1 MKRNIILK
9 TLTVAILGTAALQVQ
24 AQGIYVNKKN
34 HESIAYPKSVL
45 DKVTPKSKQSSSTES
60 PEWKWERIADMNTA
74 RMGHQIF
81 PSGDGFVVVGG
92 HTTDFQLT
100 KTAEIYQNGKWTNI
114 SISNPHDGGF
124 SVILGDGRVMVGG
137 GFSSAKGVG
146 QSKKTD
152 IYDPKTQSFTAGPDM
167 TVARAYAKA
176 ILMNG
181 KVYVNGN
188 WYADNKVMDCY
199 DGSSF
204 SSVGN
209 MRNFTLPYIFAS
221 KSGTIWTWSLMD
233 PWGETVDWGTSSSGS
248 QGLLFNKYLVSTD
261 ETKSSLFT
269 NMVTNVPLSLSEDVR
284 MSNSYSAKDDRYYF
298 LTKNSNSY
306 KLYYSLIDES
316 SIGWYNFDVPTV
328 YPNTDVEINYRGS
341 VFVNDA
347 KEEVYLVGSNGPS
360 NNQTLFLV
368 CYNFADENVVHRT
381 IAKIDG
387 FEHNLMSG
395 AWTILNDGRL
405 VCTGGGI
412 NSNFDAQKY
421 AYIFTPPTSTGSGAD
436 ENGVDV
442 WKKDGSHDTYLESE
456 LESITTYEEKFD
468 ERITQEIPIEYL
480 SKMSAYMPIY
490 SGNTPP
496 NIEGTYNLSKQIMVY
511 NSDPNSSY
519 QAGKKFVDYV
529 SEFTKQDMT
538 ANTVQYRYE
547 ERNANGPLSSSEIVE
562 AKVLGQNN
570 TFTIFTVTKANYTD
584 GAWTK
589 NATILSGAMTNSG
602 IKDFYRGILMLDKYD
617 PNSNLMN
624 IGDFRIFKDEDGLS
638 EPTTWM
644 ARQRA
649 TSMKSNT
656 TETQSLPISTE
667 LGPLS
672 VKQTTCGKE
681 KAIELK

>member
-221 KSGTIWTWSLMD
+221 KSSTIWTWSLMD

-395 AWTILNDGRL
+395 AWTMLNDGRL

-421 AYIFTPPTSTGSGAD
+421 AYIFTPPTSTGSSAE

-468 ERITQEIPIEYL
+468 ERITQEIPQEYL

-496 NIEGTYNLSKQIMVY
+496 NIEGVYNMSPCVMVY
-511 NSDPNSSY
+511 DSNGSFEPGHKFNSVVTELTNQNMS
-519 QAGKKFVDYV
+519 Q
-529 SEFTKQDMT
+529 
-538 ANTVQYRYE
+538 NTLTYRDE
-547 ERNANGPLSSSEIVE
+547 EIKSDGTVSSSSNKAE
-562 AKVLGQNN
+562 AKIVGNGDN
-570 TFTIFTVTKANYTD
+570 FTMFVVITSNSTN
-584 GAWTK
+584 GSWTK
-589 NATILSGAMTNSG
+589 IASLLSGIKTSSG
-602 IKDFYRGILMLDKYD
+602 IKDFYEGFVMLDKYD
-617 PNSNLMN
+617 PDNKKMK
-624 IGDFRIFKDEDGLS
+624 IGQFRIINDQDGMS
-638 EPTTWM
+638 EPTTWKT
-644 ARQRA
+644 RQRA
-649 TSMKSNT
+649 VRVADDN
-656 TETQSLPISTE
+656 TETLQDRKSAGPST
-667 LGPLS
+667 

-681 KAIELK
+681 KAIELKSQ

>member
-9 TLTVAILGTAALQVQ
+9 TLTVAILGTAALQIQ

-395 AWTILNDGRL
+395 AWTMLNDGRL

-421 AYIFTPPTSTGSGAD
+421 AYIFTPPTSTGSSAE

-468 ERITQEIPIEYL
+468 ERITQEIPQEYL

-496 NIEGTYNLSKQIMVY
+496 NIEGVYNMSPCVMVY
-511 NSDPNSSY
+511 DSNGSFEPGHKFNSVVTELTNQNMS
-519 QAGKKFVDYV
+519 Q
-529 SEFTKQDMT
+529 
-538 ANTVQYRYE
+538 NTLTYRDE
-547 ERNANGPLSSSEIVE
+547 EIKSDGTVSSSSNKAE
-562 AKVLGQNN
+562 AKIVGNGDN
-570 TFTIFTVTKANYTD
+570 FTMFVVITSNSTN
-584 GAWTK
+584 GSWTK
-589 NATILSGAMTNSG
+589 IASLLSGIKTSSG
-602 IKDFYRGILMLDKYD
+602 IKDFYEGFVMLDKYD
-617 PNSNLMN
+617 PDNKKMK
-624 IGDFRIFKDEDGLS
+624 IGQFRIINDQDGMS
-638 EPTTWM
+638 EPTTWKT
-644 ARQRA
+644 RQRA
-649 TSMKSNT
+649 ARVADDN
-656 TETQSLPISTE
+656 TETLQDRKSAGPST
-667 LGPLS
+667 

-681 KAIELK
+681 KAIELKSQ

>member
-74 RMGHQIF
+74 RMGHQVF

-421 AYIFTPPTSTGSGAD
+421 AYIFTPPTYKSSGD

-468 ERITQEIPIEYL
+468 ERISQEIPTEYL
-480 SKMSAYMPIY
+480 SKLSGYMPIY

-496 NIEGTYNLSKQIMVY
+496 IIEGTYKLSPWAVVFDEAGYEPGHTFSDKIIRFSNQNTQQNTLAYDQKQGSAVGHSDNVVILGQGNNFTVFFIQQE
-511 NSDPNSSY
+511 SDPEFNFT
-519 QAGKKFVDYV
+519 GKSAAIY
-529 SEFTKQDMT
+529 
-538 ANTVQYRYE
+538 
-547 ERNANGPLSSSEIVE
+547 
-562 AKVLGQNN
+562 
-570 TFTIFTVTKANYTD
+570 
-584 GAWTK
+584 
-589 NATILSGAMTNSG
+589 SGTMSDTG
-602 IKDFYRGILMLDKYD
+602 IKNLYYGFLYLEKND
-617 PNSNLMN
+617 PQNKM
-624 IGDFRIFKDEDGLS
+624 IGVGKIRVIKDSDGLS
-638 EPTTWM
+638 ETTTWS
-644 ARQRA
+644 ARLKAAAQVGNNNRTGNESA
-649 TSMKSNT
+649 APNPKVTSSSI
-656 TETQSLPISTE
+656 ETYSFR
-667 LGPLS
+667 
-672 VKQTTCGKE
+672 KE
-681 KAIELK
+681 KAIE

>member
-395 AWTILNDGRL
+395 AWTMLNDGRL

-421 AYIFTPPTSTGSGAD
+421 AYIFTPPTSTGSSAE

-468 ERITQEIPIEYL
+468 ERITQEIPQEYL

-496 NIEGTYNLSKQIMVY
+496 NIEGVYNMSPCVMVY
-511 NSDPNSSY
+511 DSNGSFEPGHKFNSVVTELTNQNMS
-519 QAGKKFVDYV
+519 Q
-529 SEFTKQDMT
+529 
-538 ANTVQYRYE
+538 NTLTYRDE
-547 ERNANGPLSSSEIVE
+547 EIKSDGTVSSSSNKAE
-562 AKVLGQNN
+562 AKIVGNGDN
-570 TFTIFTVTKANYTD
+570 FTMFVVITSNSTN
-584 GAWTK
+584 GSWTK
-589 NATILSGAMTNSG
+589 IASLLSGIKTSSG
-602 IKDFYRGILMLDKYD
+602 IKDFYEGFVMLDKYD
-617 PNSNLMN
+617 PDNKKMK
-624 IGDFRIFKDEDGLS
+624 IGQFRIINDQDGMS
-638 EPTTWM
+638 EPTTWKT
-644 ARQRA
+644 RQRA
-649 TSMKSNT
+649 ARVADDN
-656 TETQSLPISTE
+656 TETLQDRKSAGPST
-667 LGPLS
+667 

-681 KAIELK
+681 KAIELKSQ

>member
-137 GFSSAKGVG
+137 GFLSAKGVG

-188 WYADNKVMDCY
+188 WYSDNKVMDCY

-284 MSNSYSAKDDRYYF
+284 MSDSYSAKDDRYYF

-395 AWTILNDGRL
+395 AWTMLNDGRL

-421 AYIFTPPTSTGSGAD
+421 AYIFTPPTSTGSSAE

-468 ERITQEIPIEYL
+468 ERMTQEIPQEYL

-496 NIEGTYNLSKQIMVY
+496 NIEGVYNMSPCVMVY
-511 NSDPNSSY
+511 DSNGSFEPGHKFNSVVTELTNQNMS
-519 QAGKKFVDYV
+519 Q
-529 SEFTKQDMT
+529 
-538 ANTVQYRYE
+538 NTLTYRDE
-547 ERNANGPLSSSEIVE
+547 EIKSDGTVSSSSNKAE
-562 AKVLGQNN
+562 AKIVGNGDN
-570 TFTIFTVTKANYTD
+570 FTMFVVITSNSTN
-584 GAWTK
+584 GSWTK
-589 NATILSGAMTNSG
+589 IASLLSGIKTSSG
-602 IKDFYRGILMLDKYD
+602 IKDFYEGFVMLDKYD
-617 PNSNLMN
+617 PDNKKMK
-624 IGDFRIFKDEDGLS
+624 IGQFRIINDQDGMS
-638 EPTTWM
+638 EPTTWKT
-644 ARQRA
+644 RQRA
-649 TSMKSNT
+649 ARVADDN
-656 TETQSLPISTE
+656 TETLQDRKSAGPST
-667 LGPLS
+667 

-681 KAIELK
+681 KAIELKSQ

>member
-328 YPNTDVEINYRGS
+328 YPDTDVEINYRGS

-421 AYIFTPPTSTGSGAD
+421 AYIFTPPTYKSSGD

-468 ERITQEIPIEYL
+468 ERMTQEIPQEYL

-496 NIEGTYNLSKQIMVY
+496 NIEGVYNMSPCVMVY
-511 NSDPNSSY
+511 DSNGSFEPGHKFNSVVTELTNQNMS
-519 QAGKKFVDYV
+519 Q
-529 SEFTKQDMT
+529 
-538 ANTVQYRYE
+538 NTLTYRDE
-547 ERNANGPLSSSEIVE
+547 EIKSDGTVSSSSNKAE
-562 AKVLGQNN
+562 AKIVGNGDN
-570 TFTIFTVTKANYTD
+570 FTMFVVITSNSTN
-584 GAWTK
+584 GSWTK
-589 NATILSGAMTNSG
+589 IASLLSGIKTSSG
-602 IKDFYRGILMLDKYD
+602 IKDFYEGFVMLDKYD
-617 PNSNLMN
+617 PDNTKMK
-624 IGDFRIFKDEDGLS
+624 IGQFRIINDQDGMS
-638 EPTTWM
+638 EPTTWKT
-644 ARQRA
+644 RQRA
-649 TSMKSNT
+649 ARVADDN
-656 TETQSLPISTE
+656 TETLQDRKSAGPST
-667 LGPLS
+667 

-681 KAIELK
+681 KAIELKSQ

>member
-421 AYIFTPPTSTGSGAD
+421 AYIFTPPTYKSSGD

-456 LESITTYEEKFD
+456 LESITTYEEEFD
-468 ERITQEIPIEYL
+468 ERISQEIPTEYL
-480 SKMSAYMPIY
+480 SKLSGYMPIY

-496 NIEGTYNLSKQIMVY
+496 IIEGTYKLSPWAVVFDEAGYEPGHTFSDKIIRFSNQNTQQNTLAYNQKQGSAVGHSDNVVILGQGNNFTVFFIQQE
-511 NSDPNSSY
+511 SDPEFNFT
-519 QAGKKFVDYV
+519 GKSAAIY
-529 SEFTKQDMT
+529 
-538 ANTVQYRYE
+538 
-547 ERNANGPLSSSEIVE
+547 
-562 AKVLGQNN
+562 
-570 TFTIFTVTKANYTD
+570 
-584 GAWTK
+584 
-589 NATILSGAMTNSG
+589 SGTMSDTG
-602 IKDFYRGILMLDKYD
+602 IKNLYYGFLYLEKND
-617 PNSNLMN
+617 PQNKK
-624 IGDFRIFKDEDGLS
+624 IGVGKIRVIKDSDGLS
-638 EPTTWM
+638 ETTTWS
-644 ARQRA
+644 ARLKAAAQVGNNNRTGNESA
-649 TSMKSNT
+649 APNPKVTSSSI
-656 TETQSLPISTE
+656 ETYSFR
-667 LGPLS
+667 
-672 VKQTTCGKE
+672 KE
-681 KAIELK
+681 KAIE

>member
-124 SVILGDGRVMVGG
+124 SVILNDGRVMVGG

-152 IYDPKTQSFTAGPDM
+152 IYDSKTQSFTAGPDM

-395 AWTILNDGRL
+395 AWTMLNDGRL

-468 ERITQEIPIEYL
+468 ERMTQEIPQEYL

-496 NIEGTYNLSKQIMVY
+496 NIEGVYNMSPCVMVY
-511 NSDPNSSY
+511 DSNGSFEPGHKFNSVVTELTNQNMS
-519 QAGKKFVDYV
+519 Q
-529 SEFTKQDMT
+529 
-538 ANTVQYRYE
+538 NTLTYRDE
-547 ERNANGPLSSSEIVE
+547 EIKSDGTVSSSSNKAE
-562 AKVLGQNN
+562 AKIVGNGDN
-570 TFTIFTVTKANYTD
+570 FTMFVVITSNSTN
-584 GAWTK
+584 GSWTK
-589 NATILSGAMTNSG
+589 IASLLSGIKTSSG
-602 IKDFYRGILMLDKYD
+602 IKDFYEGFVMLDKYD
-617 PNSNLMN
+617 PDNKKMK
-624 IGDFRIFKDEDGLS
+624 IGQFRIINDQDGMS
-638 EPTTWM
+638 EPTTWKT
-644 ARQRA
+644 RQRA
-649 TSMKSNT
+649 ARVADDN
-656 TETQSLPISTE
+656 TETLQDRKSAGPST
-667 LGPLS
+667 

-681 KAIELK
+681 KAIELKSQ

>member
-421 AYIFTPPTSTGSGAD
+421 AYIFTPPTYKSSGD

-456 LESITTYEEKFD
+456 LESITTYEEEFD
-468 ERITQEIPIEYL
+468 ERITQEIPQEYL

-496 NIEGTYNLSKQIMVY
+496 NIEGVYNLSPCELLY
-511 NSDPNSSY
+511 NSDPNSSNKP
-519 QAGKKFVDYV
+519 GKIYASFVT
-529 SEFTKQDMT
+529 EFTAQNMT
-538 ANTVQYRYE
+538 QNTLQYRNQEVNSSTGAIVSTSKISEAKIIGSGDSFTVFVIVESTDNYGVWTKMA
-547 ERNANGPLSSSEIVE
+547 RLLSGTKSANG
-562 AKVLGQNN
+562 
-570 TFTIFTVTKANYTD
+570 
-584 GAWTK
+584 
-589 NATILSGAMTNSG
+589 
-602 IKDFYRGILMLDKYD
+602 IKKYYNGYVMLDKSD
-617 PNSNLMN
+617 DTNNPKMG
-624 IGDFRIFKDEDGLS
+624 IGDFRITYDNDGFS
-638 EPTTWM
+638 ESTTWKN

-649 TSMKSNT
+649 TRQKDGNIKS
-656 TETQSLPISTE
+656 QSLPSCIDE
-667 LGPLS
+667 DP
-672 VKQTTCGKE
+672 TTCRAE
-681 KAIELK
+681 EAIE

>member
-152 IYDPKTQSFTAGPDM
+152 IYDSKTQSFTAGPDM

-395 AWTILNDGRL
+395 AWTMLNDGRL

-468 ERITQEIPIEYL
+468 ERMTQEIPQEYL

-496 NIEGTYNLSKQIMVY
+496 NIEGVYNMSPCVMVY
-511 NSDPNSSY
+511 DSNGSFEPGHKFNSVVTELTNQNMS
-519 QAGKKFVDYV
+519 Q
-529 SEFTKQDMT
+529 
-538 ANTVQYRYE
+538 NTLTYRDE
-547 ERNANGPLSSSEIVE
+547 EIKSNGTVSSSSNKAE
-562 AKVLGQNN
+562 AKIVGNGDN
-570 TFTIFTVTKANYTD
+570 FTMFVVITSNSTN
-584 GAWTK
+584 GSWTK
-589 NATILSGAMTNSG
+589 IASLLSGIKTSSG
-602 IKDFYRGILMLDKYD
+602 IKDFYEGFVMLDKYD
-617 PNSNLMN
+617 PDNKKMK
-624 IGDFRIFKDEDGLS
+624 IGQFRIINDQDGMS
-638 EPTTWM
+638 EPTTWKT
-644 ARQRA
+644 RQRA
-649 TSMKSNT
+649 ARVADDN
-656 TETQSLPISTE
+656 TETLQDRKSAGPST
-667 LGPLS
+667 

-681 KAIELK
+681 KAIELKSQ

>member
-421 AYIFTPPTSTGSGAD
+421 AYIFTPPTYKSSGD

-511 NSDPNSSY
+511 NSDPNSSL

-538 ANTVQYRYE
+538 ANTV
-547 ERNANGPLSSSEIVE
+547 
-562 AKVLGQNN
+562 
-570 TFTIFTVTKANYTD
+570 
-584 GAWTK
+584 
-589 NATILSGAMTNSG
+589 
-602 IKDFYRGILMLDKYD
+602 
-617 PNSNLMN
+617 
-624 IGDFRIFKDEDGLS
+624 
-638 EPTTWM
+638 
-644 ARQRA
+644 
-649 TSMKSNT
+649 
-656 TETQSLPISTE
+656 
-667 LGPLS
+667 
-672 VKQTTCGKE
+672 
-681 KAIELK
+681 

>member
-34 HESIAYPKSVL
+34 HESIAYPKSIL

-74 RMGHQIF
+74 RMGHQVF

-421 AYIFTPPTSTGSGAD
+421 AYIFTPPTIKSSAD

-468 ERITQEIPIEYL
+468 ERMTQEIPQEYL

-496 NIEGTYNLSKQIMVY
+496 NIEGVYNMSPCVMVY
-511 NSDPNSSY
+511 DSNGSFEPGHKFNSVVTELTNQNMS
-519 QAGKKFVDYV
+519 Q
-529 SEFTKQDMT
+529 
-538 ANTVQYRYE
+538 NTLTYRDE
-547 ERNANGPLSSSEIVE
+547 EIKSDGTVSSSSNKAE
-562 AKVLGQNN
+562 AKIVGNGDN
-570 TFTIFTVTKANYTD
+570 FTMFVVITSNSTN
-584 GAWTK
+584 GSWTK
-589 NATILSGAMTNSG
+589 IASLLSGIKTSSG
-602 IKDFYRGILMLDKYD
+602 IKDFYEGFVMLDKYD
-617 PNSNLMN
+617 PDNTKMK
-624 IGDFRIFKDEDGLS
+624 IGQFRIINDQDGMS
-638 EPTTWM
+638 EPTTWKT
-644 ARQRA
+644 RQRA
-649 TSMKSNT
+649 ARVADDN
-656 TETQSLPISTE
+656 TETLQDRKSAGPST
-667 LGPLS
+667 

-681 KAIELK
+681 KAIELKSQ

>member
-204 SSVGN
+204 TSVGN

-221 KSGTIWTWSLMD
+221 KSSTIWTWSLMD

-395 AWTILNDGRL
+395 AWTMLNDGRL

-421 AYIFTPPTSTGSGAD
+421 AYIFTPPTSTGSSAE

-468 ERITQEIPIEYL
+468 ERITQEIPQEYL

-496 NIEGTYNLSKQIMVY
+496 NTEGVYNMSPCVMVY
-511 NSDPNSSY
+511 DSNGSFEPGHKFNSVVTELTNQNMS
-519 QAGKKFVDYV
+519 Q
-529 SEFTKQDMT
+529 
-538 ANTVQYRYE
+538 NTLTYRDE
-547 ERNANGPLSSSEIVE
+547 EIKSDGTVSSSSNKAE
-562 AKVLGQNN
+562 AKIVGNGDN
-570 TFTIFTVTKANYTD
+570 FTMFVVITSNSTN
-584 GAWTK
+584 GSWTK
-589 NATILSGAMTNSG
+589 IASLLSGIKTSSG
-602 IKDFYRGILMLDKYD
+602 IKDFYEGFVMLDKYD
-617 PNSNLMN
+617 PDNKKMK
-624 IGDFRIFKDEDGLS
+624 IGQFRIINDQDGMS
-638 EPTTWM
+638 EPTTWKT
-644 ARQRA
+644 RQRA
-649 TSMKSNT
+649 ARVADDN
-656 TETQSLPISTE
+656 TETLQDRKSAGPST
-667 LGPLS
+667 

-681 KAIELK
+681 KAIELKSQ

>member
-233 PWGETVDWGTSSSGS
+233 PWGETVDWGTSTNGS

-421 AYIFTPPTSTGSGAD
+421 AYIFTPPTSTGSSAE

-468 ERITQEIPIEYL
+468 ERMTQEIPQEYL

-496 NIEGTYNLSKQIMVY
+496 NIEGVYNMSPCVMVY
-511 NSDPNSSY
+511 DSNGSFEPGHKFNSVVTELTNQNMS
-519 QAGKKFVDYV
+519 Q
-529 SEFTKQDMT
+529 
-538 ANTVQYRYE
+538 NTLTYRDE
-547 ERNANGPLSSSEIVE
+547 EIKSDGTVSSSSNKAE
-562 AKVLGQNN
+562 AKIVGNGDN
-570 TFTIFTVTKANYTD
+570 FTMFVVITSNSTN
-584 GAWTK
+584 GSWTK
-589 NATILSGAMTNSG
+589 IASLLSGIKTSSG
-602 IKDFYRGILMLDKYD
+602 IKDFYEGFVMLDKYD
-617 PNSNLMN
+617 PDNNKMK
-624 IGDFRIFKDEDGLS
+624 IGQFRIINDQDGMS
-638 EPTTWM
+638 EPTTWKT
-644 ARQRA
+644 RQRA
-649 TSMKSNT
+649 ARVADDN
-656 TETQSLPISTE
+656 TETLQDRKSAGPST
-667 LGPLS
+667 

-681 KAIELK
+681 KAIELKSQ

>member
-395 AWTILNDGRL
+395 AWTMLNDGRL

-421 AYIFTPPTSTGSGAD
+421 AYIFTPPTSTGSSAE

-468 ERITQEIPIEYL
+468 ERMTQEIPQEYL

-496 NIEGTYNLSKQIMVY
+496 NIEGVYNMSPCVMVY
-511 NSDPNSSY
+511 DSNGSFEPGHKFNSVVTELTNQNMS
-519 QAGKKFVDYV
+519 Q
-529 SEFTKQDMT
+529 
-538 ANTVQYRYE
+538 NTLTYRDE
-547 ERNANGPLSSSEIVE
+547 EIKSDGTVSSSSNKAE
-562 AKVLGQNN
+562 AKIVGNGDN
-570 TFTIFTVTKANYTD
+570 FTMFVVITSNSTN
-584 GAWTK
+584 GSWTK
-589 NATILSGAMTNSG
+589 IASLLSGIKTSSG
-602 IKDFYRGILMLDKYD
+602 IKDFYEGFVMLDKYD
-617 PNSNLMN
+617 PDNKKMK
-624 IGDFRIFKDEDGLS
+624 IGQFRIINDQDGMS
-638 EPTTWM
+638 EPTTWKT
-644 ARQRA
+644 RQRA
-649 TSMKSNT
+649 ARVADDN
-656 TETQSLPISTE
+656 TETLQDRKSAGPST
-667 LGPLS
+667 

-681 KAIELK
+681 KAIELKSQ

>member
-395 AWTILNDGRL
+395 AWTMLNDGRL

-421 AYIFTPPTSTGSGAD
+421 AYIFTPPTSTGSSAE

-468 ERITQEIPIEYL
+468 ERITQEIPQEYL

-496 NIEGTYNLSKQIMVY
+496 NIEGVYNMSPCVMVY
-511 NSDPNSSY
+511 DSNGSFEPGHKFNSVVTELTNQNMSQNTLTYRDEEIKSDGTVSSSSNKAEAKIVGNGDNFTMFVVITSNSS
-519 QAGKKFVDYV
+519 
-529 SEFTKQDMT
+529 
-538 ANTVQYRYE
+538 
-547 ERNANGPLSSSEIVE
+547 NGS
-562 AKVLGQNN
+562 
-570 TFTIFTVTKANYTD
+570 
-584 GAWTK
+584 WTK
-589 NATILSGAMTNSG
+589 IASLLSGIKTSSG
-602 IKDFYRGILMLDKYD
+602 IKDFYEGFVMLDKYD
-617 PNSNLMN
+617 PDNKKMK
-624 IGDFRIFKDEDGLS
+624 IGQFRIINDQDGMS
-638 EPTTWM
+638 EPTTWKT
-644 ARQRA
+644 RQRA
-649 TSMKSNT
+649 ARVADDN
-656 TETQSLPISTE
+656 TETLQDRKSAGPST
-667 LGPLS
+667 

-681 KAIELK
+681 KAIELKSQ

>member
-34 HESIAYPKSVL
+34 HESIAYPKSIL

-74 RMGHQIF
+74 RMGHQVF

-124 SVILGDGRVMVGG
+124 SVILNDGRVMVGG

-421 AYIFTPPTSTGSGAD
+421 AYIFTPPTIKSSAD

-468 ERITQEIPIEYL
+468 ERISQEIPTEYL
-480 SKMSAYMPIY
+480 SKLSGYMPIY

-496 NIEGTYNLSKQIMVY
+496 IIEGTYKLSPWAVVFDEAGYEPGHTFSDKIIRFSNQNTQQNTLAYDQKQGSAVGHSDNVVILGQGNNFTVFFIQQE
-511 NSDPNSSY
+511 SDPEFNFT
-519 QAGKKFVDYV
+519 GKSAAIY
-529 SEFTKQDMT
+529 
-538 ANTVQYRYE
+538 
-547 ERNANGPLSSSEIVE
+547 
-562 AKVLGQNN
+562 
-570 TFTIFTVTKANYTD
+570 
-584 GAWTK
+584 
-589 NATILSGAMTNSG
+589 SGTMSDTG
-602 IKDFYRGILMLDKYD
+602 IKNLYYGFLYLEKND
-617 PNSNLMN
+617 PQNKM
-624 IGDFRIFKDEDGLS
+624 IGVGKIRVIKDSDGLS
-638 EPTTWM
+638 ETTTWS
-644 ARQRA
+644 ARLKAAAQVGNNNRTGNESA
-649 TSMKSNT
+649 APNLKVTSSSI
-656 TETQSLPISTE
+656 ETYSFR
-667 LGPLS
+667 
-672 VKQTTCGKE
+672 KE
-681 KAIELK
+681 KAIEYNPQ

>member
-9 TLTVAILGTAALQVQ
+9 TLTAAILGTAALQVQ

-421 AYIFTPPTSTGSGAD
+421 AYIFTPPTYKSSGD

-456 LESITTYEEKFD
+456 LESITTYEEEFD
-468 ERITQEIPIEYL
+468 ERISQEIPTEYL
-480 SKMSAYMPIY
+480 SKLSGYMPIY

-496 NIEGTYNLSKQIMVY
+496 IIEGTYKLSPWAVVFDEAGYEPGHTFSDKIIRFSNQNTQQNTLAYNQKQGSAVGHSDNVVILGQGNNFTVFFIQQE
-511 NSDPNSSY
+511 SDPEFNFT
-519 QAGKKFVDYV
+519 GKSAAIY
-529 SEFTKQDMT
+529 
-538 ANTVQYRYE
+538 
-547 ERNANGPLSSSEIVE
+547 
-562 AKVLGQNN
+562 
-570 TFTIFTVTKANYTD
+570 
-584 GAWTK
+584 
-589 NATILSGAMTNSG
+589 SGTMSDTG
-602 IKDFYRGILMLDKYD
+602 IKNLYYGFLYLEKND
-617 PNSNLMN
+617 PQNKK
-624 IGDFRIFKDEDGLS
+624 IGVGKIRVIKDSDGLS
-638 EPTTWM
+638 ETTTWS
-644 ARQRA
+644 ARLKAAAQVGNNNRTGNESA
-649 TSMKSNT
+649 APNPKVTSSSI
-656 TETQSLPISTE
+656 ETYSFR
-667 LGPLS
+667 
-672 VKQTTCGKE
+672 KE
-681 KAIELK
+681 KAIE

>member
-100 KTAEIYQNGKWTNI
+100 KNAEIYQNGKWTNI

-188 WYADNKVMDCY
+188 WYAGNKVMDCY

-328 YPNTDVEINYRGS
+328 YPDTDVEINYRGS

-468 ERITQEIPIEYL
+468 ERMTQEIPQEYL

-496 NIEGTYNLSKQIMVY
+496 NIEGVYNMSPCVMVY
-511 NSDPNSSY
+511 DSNGSFEPGHKFNSVVTELTNQNMS
-519 QAGKKFVDYV
+519 Q
-529 SEFTKQDMT
+529 
-538 ANTVQYRYE
+538 NTLTYRDE
-547 ERNANGPLSSSEIVE
+547 EIKSNGTVSSSSNKAE
-562 AKVLGQNN
+562 AKIVGNGDN
-570 TFTIFTVTKANYTD
+570 FTMFVVITSNSTN
-584 GAWTK
+584 GSWTK
-589 NATILSGAMTNSG
+589 IASLLSGIKTSSG
-602 IKDFYRGILMLDKYD
+602 IKDFYEGFVMLDKYD
-617 PNSNLMN
+617 PDNNKMK
-624 IGDFRIFKDEDGLS
+624 IGQFRIINDQDGLS
-638 EPTTWM
+638 EPTTWKT
-644 ARQRA
+644 RQRA
-649 TSMKSNT
+649 ARVADDN
-656 TETQSLPISTE
+656 TETLQDRKSAGPST
-667 LGPLS
+667 

-681 KAIELK
+681 KAIELKSQ

>member
-34 HESIAYPKSVL
+34 HESIAYPKSIL

-74 RMGHQIF
+74 RMGHQVF

-124 SVILGDGRVMVGG
+124 SVILNDGRVMVGG

-421 AYIFTPPTSTGSGAD
+421 AYIFTPPTYKSSGD

-468 ERITQEIPIEYL
+468 ERITQEIPVEYL
-480 SKMSAYMPIY
+480 SKMSAHMPIY

-496 NIEGTYNLSKQIMVY
+496 NIEGVYNLSPCELLY
-511 NSDPNSSY
+511 NSDPNSSNKP
-519 QAGKKFVDYV
+519 GKIYASFVT
-529 SEFTKQDMT
+529 EFTAQNMT
-538 ANTVQYRYE
+538 QNTLQYRNQEVNSSTGAIVSTSKISEAKIIGSGDSFTVFVIVESTDNYGVWTKMA
-547 ERNANGPLSSSEIVE
+547 RLLSGTKSANG
-562 AKVLGQNN
+562 
-570 TFTIFTVTKANYTD
+570 
-584 GAWTK
+584 
-589 NATILSGAMTNSG
+589 
-602 IKDFYRGILMLDKYD
+602 IKKYYNGYVMLDKSD
-617 PNSNLMN
+617 DTNNPKMG
-624 IGDFRIFKDEDGLS
+624 IGDFRITYDNDGFS
-638 EPTTWM
+638 ESTTWKN

-649 TSMKSNT
+649 TRQKDGNIKS
-656 TETQSLPISTE
+656 QSLPSCIDE
-667 LGPLS
+667 DP
-672 VKQTTCGKE
+672 TTCRAE
-681 KAIELK
+681 EAIE

>member
-221 KSGTIWTWSLMD
+221 KSSTIWTWSLMD

-395 AWTILNDGRL
+395 AWTMLNDGRL

-421 AYIFTPPTSTGSGAD
+421 AYIFTPPTSTGSSAE

-456 LESITTYEEKFD
+456 LESITTYEEEFD
-468 ERITQEIPIEYL
+468 ERISQEIPQEYL

-496 NIEGTYNLSKQIMVY
+496 NIEGVYNMSPCVMVY
-511 NSDPNSSY
+511 DSNGSFEPGHKFNSVVTELTNQNMS
-519 QAGKKFVDYV
+519 Q
-529 SEFTKQDMT
+529 
-538 ANTVQYRYE
+538 NTLTYRDE
-547 ERNANGPLSSSEIVE
+547 EIKSDGTVSSSSNKAE
-562 AKVLGQNN
+562 AKIVGNGDN
-570 TFTIFTVTKANYTD
+570 FTMFVVITSNSTN
-584 GAWTK
+584 GSWTK
-589 NATILSGAMTNSG
+589 IASLLSGIKTSSG
-602 IKDFYRGILMLDKYD
+602 IKDFYEGFVMLDKYD
-617 PNSNLMN
+617 PDNTKMK
-624 IGDFRIFKDEDGLS
+624 IGQFRIINDQDGMS
-638 EPTTWM
+638 EPTTWKT
-644 ARQRA
+644 RQRA
-649 TSMKSNT
+649 ARVADDN
-656 TETQSLPISTE
+656 TETLQDRTSAGPST
-667 LGPLS
+667 

-681 KAIELK
+681 KAIELKSQ

>member
-421 AYIFTPPTSTGSGAD
+421 AYIFTPPVAGMGDTEPDPGTMVDRNFLVIETKDHVQTTYMLAEKPEVRFEGTNLRVVSAKADVTYQLTDILRFTYEKRSVTG
-436 ENGVDV
+436 V
-442 WKKDGSHDTYLESE
+442 SE
-456 LESITTYEEKFD
+456 LQTTPA
-468 ERITQEIPIEYL
+468 T
-480 SKMSAYMPIY
+480 
-490 SGNTPP
+490 
-496 NIEGTYNLSKQIMVY
+496 
-511 NSDPNSSY
+511 
-519 QAGKKFVDYV
+519 VDY
-529 SEFTKQDMT
+529 E
-538 ANTVQYRYE
+538 
-547 ERNANGPLSSSEIVE
+547 
-562 AKVLGQNN
+562 
-570 TFTIFTVTKANYTD
+570 D
-584 GAWTK
+584 GELV
-589 NATILSGAMTNSG
+589 ISG
-602 IKDFYRGILMLDKYD
+602 IKAGAAVGVYSLDGKLVRQLTAQHAGTYR
-617 PNSNLMN
+617 
-624 IGDFRIFKDEDGLS
+624 LS
-638 EPTTWM
+638 LSALPRGVYVVKADNVTYKVSCPPARSRPRTHSTSSETTD
-644 ARQRA
+644 A
-649 TSMKSNT
+649 SMPSSST
-656 TETQSLPISTE
+656 TLNASSIRRLTRW
-667 LGPLS
+667 
-672 VKQTTCGKE
+672 
-681 KAIELK
+681 A

>member
-167 TVARAYAKA
+167 TVARAYTKA

-395 AWTILNDGRL
+395 AWTMLNDGRL

-421 AYIFTPPTSTGSGAD
+421 AYIFTPPTSTGSSAE

-468 ERITQEIPIEYL
+468 ERITQEIPQEYL

-496 NIEGTYNLSKQIMVY
+496 NIEGVYNMSPCVMVY
-511 NSDPNSSY
+511 DSNGSFEPGHKFNSVVTELTNQNMS
-519 QAGKKFVDYV
+519 Q
-529 SEFTKQDMT
+529 
-538 ANTVQYRYE
+538 NTLTYRDE
-547 ERNANGPLSSSEIVE
+547 EIKSDGTVSSSSNKAE
-562 AKVLGQNN
+562 AKIVGNGDN
-570 TFTIFTVTKANYTD
+570 FTMFVVITSNSTN
-584 GAWTK
+584 GSWTK
-589 NATILSGAMTNSG
+589 IASLLSGIKTSSG
-602 IKDFYRGILMLDKYD
+602 IKDFYEGFVMLDKYD
-617 PNSNLMN
+617 PDNKKMK
-624 IGDFRIFKDEDGLS
+624 IGQFRIINDQDGMS
-638 EPTTWM
+638 EPTTWKT
-644 ARQRA
+644 RQRA
-649 TSMKSNT
+649 ARVADDN
-656 TETQSLPISTE
+656 TETLQDRKSAGPST
-667 LGPLS
+667 

-681 KAIELK
+681 KAIELKSQ

>member
-9 TLTVAILGTAALQVQ
+9 TLTAAILGTAALQVQ

-34 HESIAYPKSVL
+34 HESIAYPKSIL

-60 PEWKWERIADMNTA
+60 SGWKWERIADMNTA

-81 PSGDGFVVVGG
+81 QSGDGFVVVGG
-92 HTTDFQLT
+92 HTTNFQLT

-114 SISNPHDGGF
+114 SINNPHDGAF
-124 SVILGDGRVMVGG
+124 SVVLGDGRVMVGG
-137 GFSSAKGVG
+137 GFSSAEGNG

-167 TVARAYAKA
+167 TVARAGAKA
-176 ILMNG
+176 IVAGG

-204 SSVGN
+204 KAVGSDMIEVSN
-209 MRNFTLPYIFAS
+209 PYMLAS
-221 KSGTIWTWSLMD
+221 NSAVWTWSMYDIKGNELKL
-233 PWGETVDWGTSSSGS
+233 GNSSSGS
-248 QGLLFNKYLVSTD
+248 TGIRFVELLTGNNQTGIYIWSPSDKPLYLTD
-261 ETKSSLFT
+261 
-269 NMVTNVPLSLSEDVR
+269 DVR
-284 MSNSYSAKDDRYYF
+284 SSNYYDSKNDEYYYLTKDDNGKYTLCYINV
-298 LTKNSNSY
+298 TKESGGSY
-306 KLYYSLIDES
+306 KFEI
-316 SIGWYNFDVPTV
+316 
-328 YPNTDVEINYRGS
+328 PNTYPDTQTTIEYRGS

-347 KEEVYLVGSNGPS
+347 KDEVYLVGSSGAS
-360 NNQTLFLV
+360 NNQTVYLV
-368 CYNFADENVVHRT
+368 CYNFSDENVVHRT
-381 IAKIDG
+381 MTKVDG

-395 AWTILNDGRL
+395 AWTMLNDGRL
-405 VCTGGGI
+405 VCTGGSI
-412 NSNFDAQKY
+412 NNNYDAQKY

-468 ERITQEIPIEYL
+468 ERITQEIPQEYL

-490 SGNTPP
+490 SGSTPP

>member
-74 RMGHQIF
+74 RMGHQVF

-269 NMVTNVPLSLSEDVR
+269 NMVTNVPLSLSDDVR
-284 MSNSYSAKDDRYYF
+284 MSDSYSAKDDRYYF

-421 AYIFTPPTSTGSGAD
+421 AYIFTPPTSTGSSAE

-468 ERITQEIPIEYL
+468 ERITQEIPI
-480 SKMSAYMPIY
+480 
-490 SGNTPP
+490 
-496 NIEGTYNLSKQIMVY
+496 
-511 NSDPNSSY
+511 
-519 QAGKKFVDYV
+519 
-529 SEFTKQDMT
+529 
-538 ANTVQYRYE
+538 
-547 ERNANGPLSSSEIVE
+547 
-562 AKVLGQNN
+562 
-570 TFTIFTVTKANYTD
+570 
-584 GAWTK
+584 
-589 NATILSGAMTNSG
+589 
-602 IKDFYRGILMLDKYD
+602 
-617 PNSNLMN
+617 
-624 IGDFRIFKDEDGLS
+624 
-638 EPTTWM
+638 
-644 ARQRA
+644 
-649 TSMKSNT
+649 
-656 TETQSLPISTE
+656 
-667 LGPLS
+667 
-672 VKQTTCGKE
+672 
-681 KAIELK
+681 

>member
-1 MKRNIILK
+1 M
-9 TLTVAILGTAALQVQ
+9 
-24 AQGIYVNKKN
+24 
-34 HESIAYPKSVL
+34 
-45 DKVTPKSKQSSSTES
+45 TPKSKQSSSTES

-328 YPNTDVEINYRGS
+328 YP
-341 VFVNDA
+341 
-347 KEEVYLVGSNGPS
+347 LVGSNGPS

-387 FEHNLMSG
+387 FEHDLMSG

-421 AYIFTPPTSTGSGAD
+421 AYIFTPPTYKSSGD

-468 ERITQEIPIEYL
+468 ERITQEIPVEYL
-480 SKMSAYMPIY
+480 SKMSAHMPIY

-496 NIEGTYNLSKQIMVY
+496 NIEGVYNMSPCVMVY
-511 NSDPNSSY
+511 DSNGSFEPGHKFNSVVTELTNQNMS
-519 QAGKKFVDYV
+519 Q
-529 SEFTKQDMT
+529 
-538 ANTVQYRYE
+538 NTLTYRDE
-547 ERNANGPLSSSEIVE
+547 EIKSDGTVSSSSNKAE
-562 AKVLGQNN
+562 AKIVGNGDN
-570 TFTIFTVTKANYTD
+570 FTMFVVITSNSTN
-584 GAWTK
+584 GSWTK
-589 NATILSGAMTNSG
+589 IASLLSGIKTSSG
-602 IKDFYRGILMLDKYD
+602 IKDFYEGFVMLDKYD
-617 PNSNLMN
+617 PENKKMK
-624 IGDFRIFKDEDGLS
+624 IGQFRIINDQDGMS
-638 EPTTWM
+638 EPTTWKT
-644 ARQRA
+644 RQRA
-649 TSMKSNT
+649 ARVADDN
-656 TETQSLPISTE
+656 TETLQDRTSAGPST
-667 LGPLS
+667 

-681 KAIELK
+681 KAIELKSQ

>member
-34 HESIAYPKSVL
+34 HESIAYPKSIL

-114 SISNPHDGGF
+114 SINNPHDGAF
-124 SVILGDGRVMVGG
+124 SVILNDGRVMVGG
-137 GFSSAKGVG
+137 GFSSATGVG

-347 KEEVYLVGSNGPS
+347 QEEVYLVGSNGPS

-421 AYIFTPPTSTGSGAD
+421 AYIFTPPTIKSSAD

-468 ERITQEIPIEYL
+468 ERISQEIPTEYL
-480 SKMSAYMPIY
+480 SKLSGYMPIY

-496 NIEGTYNLSKQIMVY
+496 IIEGTYKLSPWAVVFDEAGYEPGHTFSDKIIRFSNQNTQQNTLAYDQKQGSAVGHSDNVVILGQGNNFTVFFIQQE
-511 NSDPNSSY
+511 SDPEFNFT
-519 QAGKKFVDYV
+519 GKSAAIY
-529 SEFTKQDMT
+529 
-538 ANTVQYRYE
+538 
-547 ERNANGPLSSSEIVE
+547 
-562 AKVLGQNN
+562 
-570 TFTIFTVTKANYTD
+570 
-584 GAWTK
+584 
-589 NATILSGAMTNSG
+589 SGTMSDTG
-602 IKDFYRGILMLDKYD
+602 IKNLYYGFLYLEKND
-617 PNSNLMN
+617 PQNKM
-624 IGDFRIFKDEDGLS
+624 IGVGKIRVIKDSDGLS
-638 EPTTWM
+638 ETTTWS
-644 ARQRA
+644 ARLKAAAQVGNNNRTGNESA
-649 TSMKSNT
+649 APNPKVTSSSI
-656 TETQSLPISTE
+656 ETYSFR
-667 LGPLS
+667 
-672 VKQTTCGKE
+672 KE
-681 KAIELK
+681 KAIEYNPQ

>member
-233 PWGETVDWGTSSSGS
+233 SWGETVDWGTSSSGS

-421 AYIFTPPTSTGSGAD
+421 AYIFTPPTYKSSGD

-468 ERITQEIPIEYL
+468 ERITQEIPVEYL
-480 SKMSAYMPIY
+480 SKMSAHMPIY

-496 NIEGTYNLSKQIMVY
+496 NIEGVYNLSPCELLY
-511 NSDPNSSY
+511 NSDPNSSNKP
-519 QAGKKFVDYV
+519 GKIYASFVT
-529 SEFTKQDMT
+529 EFTAQNMT
-538 ANTVQYRYE
+538 QNTLQYRNQEVNSSTGAIVSTSKISEAKIIGSGDSFTVFVIVESTDNYGVWTKMA
-547 ERNANGPLSSSEIVE
+547 RLLSGTKSANG
-562 AKVLGQNN
+562 
-570 TFTIFTVTKANYTD
+570 
-584 GAWTK
+584 
-589 NATILSGAMTNSG
+589 
-602 IKDFYRGILMLDKYD
+602 IKKYYNGYVMLDKSD
-617 PNSNLMN
+617 DTNNPKMG
-624 IGDFRIFKDEDGLS
+624 IGVFRITYDNDGFS
-638 EPTTWM
+638 ESTTWKN

-649 TSMKSNT
+649 TRQKDGNIKS
-656 TETQSLPISTE
+656 QSLPSCIDE
-667 LGPLS
+667 DP
-672 VKQTTCGKE
+672 TTCRAE
-681 KAIELK
+681 EAIE

>member
-395 AWTILNDGRL
+395 AWTMLNDGRL

-421 AYIFTPPTSTGSGAD
+421 AYIFTPPTSTGSSAE

-468 ERITQEIPIEYL
+468 ERMTQEIPQEYL

-496 NIEGTYNLSKQIMVY
+496 NIEGVYNMSPCVMVY
-511 NSDPNSSY
+511 DSNGSFEPGHKFNSVVTELTNQNMS
-519 QAGKKFVDYV
+519 Q
-529 SEFTKQDMT
+529 
-538 ANTVQYRYE
+538 NTLTYRDE
-547 ERNANGPLSSSEIVE
+547 EIKSDGTVSSSSNKAE
-562 AKVLGQNN
+562 AKIVGNGDN
-570 TFTIFTVTKANYTD
+570 FTMFVVITSNSTN
-584 GAWTK
+584 GSWTK
-589 NATILSGAMTNSG
+589 IASLLSGIKTSSG
-602 IKDFYRGILMLDKYD
+602 IKDFYEGFVMLDKYD
-617 PNSNLMN
+617 PDNKKMK
-624 IGDFRIFKDEDGLS
+624 IGQFRIINDQDGMS
-638 EPTTWM
+638 EPTTWKT
-644 ARQRA
+644 RQRA
-649 TSMKSNT
+649 ARVADDN
-656 TETQSLPISTE
+656 TETLQDRTSAGPST
-667 LGPLS
+667 

-681 KAIELK
+681 KAIELKSQ

>member
-74 RMGHQIF
+74 RMGHQVF

-124 SVILGDGRVMVGG
+124 SVILNDGRVMVGG

-233 PWGETVDWGTSSSGS
+233 PWGETVDWGTSTSGS

-468 ERITQEIPIEYL
+468 ERISQEIPTEYL
-480 SKMSAYMPIY
+480 SKLSGYMPIY

-496 NIEGTYNLSKQIMVY
+496 IIEGTYKLSPWAVVFDEAGYEPGHTFSDKIIRFSNQNTQQNTLAYDQKQGSAVGHSDNVVILGQGNNFTVFFIQQE
-511 NSDPNSSY
+511 SDPEFNFT
-519 QAGKKFVDYV
+519 GKSAAIY
-529 SEFTKQDMT
+529 
-538 ANTVQYRYE
+538 
-547 ERNANGPLSSSEIVE
+547 
-562 AKVLGQNN
+562 
-570 TFTIFTVTKANYTD
+570 
-584 GAWTK
+584 
-589 NATILSGAMTNSG
+589 SGTMSDTG
-602 IKDFYRGILMLDKYD
+602 IKNLYYGFLYLEKND
-617 PNSNLMN
+617 PQNKM
-624 IGDFRIFKDEDGLS
+624 IGVGKIRVIKDSDGLS
-638 EPTTWM
+638 ETTTWS
-644 ARQRA
+644 ARLKAAAQVGNNNRTGNESA
-649 TSMKSNT
+649 APNPKVTSSSI
-656 TETQSLPISTE
+656 ETYSFR
-667 LGPLS
+667 
-672 VKQTTCGKE
+672 KE

>member
-124 SVILGDGRVMVGG
+124 SVILNDGRVMVGG

-468 ERITQEIPIEYL
+468 ERISQEIPTEYL
-480 SKMSAYMPIY
+480 SKLSGYMPIY

-496 NIEGTYNLSKQIMVY
+496 IIEGTYKLSPWAVVFDEAGYEPGHTFSDKIIRFSNQNTQQNTLAYNQKQGSAVGHSDNVVILGQGNNFTVFFIQQE
-511 NSDPNSSY
+511 SDPEFNFT
-519 QAGKKFVDYV
+519 GKSAAIY
-529 SEFTKQDMT
+529 
-538 ANTVQYRYE
+538 
-547 ERNANGPLSSSEIVE
+547 
-562 AKVLGQNN
+562 
-570 TFTIFTVTKANYTD
+570 
-584 GAWTK
+584 
-589 NATILSGAMTNSG
+589 SGTMSDTG
-602 IKDFYRGILMLDKYD
+602 IKNLYYGFLYLEKND
-617 PNSNLMN
+617 PQNKK
-624 IGDFRIFKDEDGLS
+624 IGVGKIRVIKDSDGLS
-638 EPTTWM
+638 ETTTWS
-644 ARQRA
+644 ARLKAAAQVGNNNRTGNESA
-649 TSMKSNT
+649 APNPKVTSSSI
-656 TETQSLPISTE
+656 ETYSFR
-667 LGPLS
+667 
-672 VKQTTCGKE
+672 KE
-681 KAIELK
+681 KAIE

>member
-152 IYDPKTQSFTAGPDM
+152 IYDSKTQSFTAGPDM

-395 AWTILNDGRL
+395 AWTMLNDGRL

-421 AYIFTPPTSTGSGAD
+421 AYIFTPPTSTGSSAE

-468 ERITQEIPIEYL
+468 ERMTQEIPQEYL

-496 NIEGTYNLSKQIMVY
+496 NIEGVYNMSPCVMVY
-511 NSDPNSSY
+511 DSNGSFEPGHKFNSVVTELTNQNMS
-519 QAGKKFVDYV
+519 Q
-529 SEFTKQDMT
+529 
-538 ANTVQYRYE
+538 NTLTYRDE
-547 ERNANGPLSSSEIVE
+547 EIKSNGTVSSSSNKAE
-562 AKVLGQNN
+562 AKIVGNGDN
-570 TFTIFTVTKANYTD
+570 FTMFVVITSNSTN
-584 GAWTK
+584 GSWTK
-589 NATILSGAMTNSG
+589 IASLLSGIKTSSG
-602 IKDFYRGILMLDKYD
+602 IKDFYEGFVMLDKYD
-617 PNSNLMN
+617 PDNKKMK
-624 IGDFRIFKDEDGLS
+624 IGQFRIINDQDGMS
-638 EPTTWM
+638 EPTTWKT
-644 ARQRA
+644 RQRA
-649 TSMKSNT
+649 ARVADDN
-656 TETQSLPISTE
+656 TETLQDRKSAGPST
-667 LGPLS
+667 

-681 KAIELK
+681 KAIELKSQ

>member
-421 AYIFTPPTSTGSGAD
+421 AYIFTPPTYKSSGD

-468 ERITQEIPIEYL
+468 ERMTQEIPQEYL

-496 NIEGTYNLSKQIMVY
+496 NIEGVYNMSPCVMVY
-511 NSDPNSSY
+511 DSNGSFEPGHKFNSVVTELTNQNMS
-519 QAGKKFVDYV
+519 Q
-529 SEFTKQDMT
+529 
-538 ANTVQYRYE
+538 NTLTYRDE
-547 ERNANGPLSSSEIVE
+547 EIKSDGTVSSSSNKAE
-562 AKVLGQNN
+562 AKIVGNGDN
-570 TFTIFTVTKANYTD
+570 FTMFVVITSNSTN
-584 GAWTK
+584 GSWTK
-589 NATILSGAMTNSG
+589 IASLLSGIKTSSG
-602 IKDFYRGILMLDKYD
+602 IKDFYEGFVMLDKYD
-617 PNSNLMN
+617 PDNTKMK
-624 IGDFRIFKDEDGLS
+624 IGQFRIINDQDGMS
-638 EPTTWM
+638 EPTTWKT
-644 ARQRA
+644 RQRA
-649 TSMKSNT
+649 ARVADDN
-656 TETQSLPISTE
+656 TETLQDRKSAGPST
-667 LGPLS
+667 

-681 KAIELK
+681 KAIELKSQ

>member
-421 AYIFTPPTSTGSGAD
+421 AYIFTPPTYKSSGD

-456 LESITTYEEKFD
+456 LESITTYEEEFD
-468 ERITQEIPIEYL
+468 ERISQEIPTEYL
-480 SKMSAYMPIY
+480 SKLSGYMPIY

-496 NIEGTYNLSKQIMVY
+496 IIEGTYKLSPWAVVFDEAGYEPGHTFSDKIIRFSNQNTQQNTLAYDQKQGSAVGHSDNVVILGQGNNFTVFFIQQE
-511 NSDPNSSY
+511 SDPEFNFT
-519 QAGKKFVDYV
+519 GKSAAIY
-529 SEFTKQDMT
+529 
-538 ANTVQYRYE
+538 
-547 ERNANGPLSSSEIVE
+547 
-562 AKVLGQNN
+562 
-570 TFTIFTVTKANYTD
+570 
-584 GAWTK
+584 
-589 NATILSGAMTNSG
+589 SGTMSDTG
-602 IKDFYRGILMLDKYD
+602 IKNLYYGFLYLEKND
-617 PNSNLMN
+617 PQNKM
-624 IGDFRIFKDEDGLS
+624 IGVGKIRVIKDSDGLS
-638 EPTTWM
+638 ETTTWS
-644 ARQRA
+644 ARLKAAAQVGNNNRTGNESA
-649 TSMKSNT
+649 APNPKVTSSSI
-656 TETQSLPISTE
+656 ETYSFR
-667 LGPLS
+667 
-672 VKQTTCGKE
+672 KE
-681 KAIELK
+681 KAIE